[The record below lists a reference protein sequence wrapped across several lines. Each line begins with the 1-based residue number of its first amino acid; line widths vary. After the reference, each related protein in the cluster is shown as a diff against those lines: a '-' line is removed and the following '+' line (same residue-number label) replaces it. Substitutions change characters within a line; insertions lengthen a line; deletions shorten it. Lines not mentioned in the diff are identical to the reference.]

1 MEGGGRE
8 YRMTKILGWI
18 LAVVAMVFGFPR
30 VRALLRQGRRRRII
44 KQVENSPPMSVSR
57 FAHDNPI
64 SVARSP
70 RGYDS
75 PEVFRKD
82 TLVRIKILQ
91 LRIEENAKR
100 ISKITERMR
109 QYKKV
114 YDDRT
119 KRIDDEDENE

>member
-1 MEGGGRE
+1 
-8 YRMTKILGWI
+8 MTKILGWI
-18 LAVVAMVFGFPR
+18 FAVVAVVFGFPR
-30 VRALLRQGRRRRII
+30 VRAWLRQGRCRRII
-44 KQVENSPPMSVSR
+44 KQVENSPLISASR
-57 FAHDNPI
+57 FAQDNPTP
-64 SVARSP
+64 VTRSP

-100 ISKITERMR
+100 ISKITQRIR

-119 KRIDDEDENE
+119 KRMDDEDENE